1 VSPDA
6 RLAAAVAPVS
16 HRTRLRYL
24 PRDQPEAASG
34 GLRPANRPPTGA
46 SAVVEFLNLVLILIA
61 ALFVLRKPEKERTAF
76 RMLVVSSLLMVF
88 LFTLATRSG
97 LLPGLNY

>member
-1 VSPDA
+1 
-6 RLAAAVAPVS
+6 
-16 HRTRLRYL
+16 
-24 PRDQPEAASG
+24 
-34 GLRPANRPPTGA
+34 
-46 SAVVEFLNLVLILIA
+46 VEFLNLVLILVA

>member
-1 VSPDA
+1 
-6 RLAAAVAPVS
+6 
-16 HRTRLRYL
+16 
-24 PRDQPEAASG
+24 
-34 GLRPANRPPTGA
+34 
-46 SAVVEFLNLVLILIA
+46 VEFLNLVLILVA
-61 ALFVLRKPEKERTAF
+61 ALLVLRKPDKERVAF

>member
-1 VSPDA
+1 MRAAAGGATFFRITRRP
-6 RLAAAVAPVS
+6 RLAATIP
-16 HRTRLRYL
+16 RTG
-24 PRDQPEAASG
+24 PH
-34 GLRPANRPPTGA
+34 GA

-61 ALFVLRKPEKERTAF
+61 ALLVLRKPEMERVAF
-76 RMLVVSSLLMVF
+76 RMLVVSTLLMVF

>member
-1 VSPDA
+1 M
-6 RLAAAVAPVS
+6 
-16 HRTRLRYL
+16 
-24 PRDQPEAASG
+24 
-34 GLRPANRPPTGA
+34 
-46 SAVVEFLNLVLILIA
+46 EFLNLVLILMA
-61 ALFVLRKPEKERTAF
+61 ALLVLRRPEKERTAF

>member
-1 VSPDA
+1 M
-6 RLAAAVAPVS
+6 AA
-16 HRTRLRYL
+16 LG
-24 PRDQPEAASG
+24 D
-34 GLRPANRPPTGA
+34 RPSANRPPTGA

-61 ALFVLRKPEKERTAF
+61 ALFVLRKPERERTAF
-76 RMLVVSSLLMVF
+76 RMLVVSTLLMVF

>member
-1 VSPDA
+1 MPTLPS
-6 RLAAAVAPVS
+6 S
-16 HRTRLRYL
+16 GSISGRTPAIAI
-24 PRDQPEAASG
+24 PRTG
-34 GLRPANRPPTGA
+34 PPTGA

-61 ALFVLRKPEKERTAF
+61 ALVVLRKPEKERAAF
-76 RMLVVSSLLMVF
+76 RMLVVSTLLMVF